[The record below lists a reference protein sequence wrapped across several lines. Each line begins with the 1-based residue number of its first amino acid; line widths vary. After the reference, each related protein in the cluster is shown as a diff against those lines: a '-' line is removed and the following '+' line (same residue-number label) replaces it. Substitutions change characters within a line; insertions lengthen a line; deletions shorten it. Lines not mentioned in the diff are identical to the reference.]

1 MKSKLLLIL
10 PLVLLCGC
18 SPTNISN
25 LVKAVAKDPAT
36 VTIKVSSVYGTVSY
50 TRVGLMTNETASV
63 ASDGSVILKS
73 GTHQ

>member
-1 MKSKLLLIL
+1 MKNKLFFIIPIL
-10 PLVLLCGC
+10 LLCGC

-36 VTIKVSSVYGTVSY
+36 VIIKVSSVYGTVSY
-50 TRVGLMTNETASV
+50 TRVGLLTNESASV
-63 ASDGSVILKS
+63 NSDGSVILKS

>member
-1 MKSKLLLIL
+1 MKRNVLFVI
-10 PLVLLCGC
+10 PVALLCGC